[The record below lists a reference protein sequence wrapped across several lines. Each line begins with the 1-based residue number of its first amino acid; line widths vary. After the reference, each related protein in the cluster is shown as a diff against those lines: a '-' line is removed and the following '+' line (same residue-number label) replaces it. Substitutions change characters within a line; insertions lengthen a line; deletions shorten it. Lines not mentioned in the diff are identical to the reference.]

1 MYFFS
6 YFIKLCKNWS
16 NFQLSYE
23 TKKDFMEKITRLILE
38 VIISDG
44 HTPDGQ
50 TYSILQLSFNTEKIR
65 LN

>member
-6 YFIKLCKNWS
+6 YFIKLYEYWS

-38 VIISDG
+38 VIMSDG

-50 TYSILQLSFNTEKIR
+50 MYSFLQLSFKKC
-65 LN
+65 

>member
-6 YFIKLCKNWS
+6 YFIKLYKYWS

-44 HTPDGQ
+44 HTRDGQ
-50 TYSILQLSFNTEKIR
+50 TYSILQLSLKKC
-65 LN
+65 